1 MNHHTHAVEI
11 APRVL
16 SWASQMDDNTVEQ
29 AARTA
34 RLPIIHDHIA
44 LMPDAHLGFGATVGS
59 VIATEG
65 AIIPA
70 AVGVDIGCG
79 MIAANIGVT
88 ASQLP
93 DSLDTVLDGVAHAI
107 PAGVGRGNEVHD
119 RGTAWIADNP
129 PASELSQKEL
139 HNAVRQFGSLGS
151 GNHFLE
157 LCTDEDD
164 DVWLMLH
171 SGSRGIGNRL
181 AQRHIDGARKLTFE
195 HPLEDRDLAYVT
207 QGTPEFDAYIGDMLW
222 AQAYAAANRAAM
234 LDAALA
240 VVAHAFDRPI
250 VPGEVVNIHHNYAA
264 LEHHDG
270 RDLWITR
277 KGATS
282 AKASELGII
291 PGSMATGSFIVRGL
305 GNPASFQSCSHGA
318 GRRLSR
324 TKARKTLTPESL
336 VARMEGKA
344 WQRADAHELVDE
356 HPDAYKD
363 LSTVMADQA
372 DLVEPV
378 HRLTAVLN
386 YKGVR

>member
-1 MNHHTHAVEI
+1 MNTNHPAEI

-16 SWASQMDDNTVEQ
+16 SWASQLDDNTVEQ

-34 RLPIIHDHIA
+34 RLPIIHGHLA
-44 LMPDAHLGFGATVGS
+44 LMPDAHLGKGTTIGS

-70 AVGVDIGCG
+70 ACGVDLGCG
-79 MIAANIGVT
+79 VIATNVGIT

-93 DSLDTVLDGVAHAI
+93 DSLDSALDGIARAV
-107 PAGVGRGNEVHD
+107 PAGVGQGHAVHD
-119 RGTAWIADNP
+119 RGAAWIAAHP
-129 PASELSQKEL
+129 PASDLSQKEL
-139 HNAVRQFGSLGS
+139 HNARRQFGSLGS

-157 LCTDEDD
+157 LCTDERDA
-164 DVWLMLH
+164 VWVMLH

-181 AQRHIDGARKLTFE
+181 AQRHIESTRRLVFE
-195 HPLEDRDLAYVT
+195 HPLEDRDLAYLT
-207 QGTPEFDAYIGDMLW
+207 QGTPEFDAYIADMLW
-222 AQAYAAANRAAM
+222 AQSYAAANRAQMLESAM
-234 LDAALA
+234 AVLASVLDHPLT
-240 VVAHAFDRPI
+240 PT
-250 VPGEVVNIHHNYAA
+250 ETVNIHHNYAA
-264 LEHHDG
+264 LERHGG
-270 RDLWITR
+270 RELWITR

-282 AKASELGII
+282 AKRGELGVI

-305 GNPASFQSCSHGA
+305 GNPASFESCSHGA

-324 TKARKTLTPESL
+324 TAARKTLTPESL
-336 VARMEGKA
+336 VARMHGKT
-344 WQRADAHELVDE
+344 WQSSAARALVDE

-363 LSTVMADQA
+363 LQTVMSDQA

>member
-1 MNHHTHAVEI
+1 MHTNHPVEI

-16 SWASQMDDNTVEQ
+16 SWASQIDDNTVEQ

-34 RLPIIHDHIA
+34 RLPIIHDHLA
-44 LMPDAHLGFGATVGS
+44 LMPDAHLGKGSTIGS

-70 AVGVDIGCG
+70 ACGVDLGCG
-79 MIAANIGVT
+79 VIATNVGIT

-93 DSLDTVLDGVAHAI
+93 DSLDSALSGIARAI
-107 PAGVGRGNEVHD
+107 PAGVGRGHEAHD
-119 RGTAWIADNP
+119 RGAQWIAEHP

-139 HNAVRQFGSLGS
+139 HNARRQFGSLGS

-157 LCTDEDD
+157 LCTDERD
-164 DVWLMLH
+164 DVWVMLH

-181 AQRHIDGARKLTFE
+181 AQRHIERTRRLVFE
-195 HPLEDRDLAYVT
+195 HPLEDRDLAYLT
-207 QGTPEFDAYIGDMLW
+207 QGTPEFDAYIADMLW
-222 AQAYAAANRAAM
+222 AQSYAAANRAEM
-234 LDAALA
+234 LDAAISVLA
-240 VVAHAFDRPI
+240 SVLDHPLT
-250 VPGEVVNIHHNYAA
+250 PTETVNIHHNYAA
-264 LEHHDG
+264 LERHGD
-270 RDLWITR
+270 RELWITR

-282 AKASELGII
+282 AKLGELGVI

-305 GNPASFQSCSHGA
+305 GNPVSFESCSHGA

-324 TKARKTLTPESL
+324 SKARKTLTPESL
-336 VARMEGKA
+336 VARMHGKT
-344 WQRADAHELVDE
+344 WQARAARELVDE

-363 LSTVMADQA
+363 LEAVMSDQA